1 MARII
6 GIDFGVKRIGVA
18 MSDPLGITAQPLCVL
33 ERASNAVN
41 VAQIE
46 DLVRK
51 NEVARIV
58 VGLPLNM
65 DGTDGNLMKEVK
77 SFAAALETQIGV
89 PVEMYDERLTTMQAE
104 RMLTE
109 EADMSREKRKQVRD
123 KVAASLILRSYL
135 ERNSLL

>member
-6 GIDFGVKRIGVA
+6 GIDFGIKRIGVA

-33 ERASNAVN
+33 ERASNAIN
-41 VAQIE
+41 VGQIE

-51 NEVARIV
+51 NEVERIV

-65 DGTDGNLMKEVK
+65 DGTDGNLMNEVK
-77 SFAAALETQIGV
+77 SFAAALETKIGV

-109 EADMSREKRKQVRD
+109 EADMSRDKRKQVRD
-123 KVAASLILRSYL
+123 KVAASFILRSYL
-135 ERNSLL
+135 ERSSL